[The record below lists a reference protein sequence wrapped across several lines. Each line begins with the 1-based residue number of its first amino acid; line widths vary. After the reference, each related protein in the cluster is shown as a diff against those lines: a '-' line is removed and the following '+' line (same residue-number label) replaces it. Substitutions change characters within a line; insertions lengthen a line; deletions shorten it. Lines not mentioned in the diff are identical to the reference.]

1 MPTCRKK
8 DYHEFTKTT
17 FNYERT
23 SDIYECQKLC
33 DRYHAAMGLAG
44 EWLELI
50 NDLRQPA
57 RDETAIIKELGDC
70 CYYLAMLENLFGI
83 LTPIPIA
90 IEGYKTY
97 EVDAVLRDGN
107 IIIEKL
113 LDTIKKKIAYKLDN
127 QDVRDPI
134 ADCKMFLCKIAMQFG
149 LSYETVQ
156 ARNMEKLALRYKNG
170 FTREEAALKRDATVG
185 YSSF

>member
-1 MPTCRKK
+1 MPTCHKK

-23 SDIYECQKLC
+23 ADLYECQKLC

-57 RDETAIIKELGDC
+57 RDEVAIIKEIGDC

-83 LTPIPIA
+83 LLPTPVA
-90 IEGYKTY
+90 SEGYRSY
-97 EVDAVLRDGN
+97 ELDAILRDGN
-107 IIIEKL
+107 IFVEAL
-113 LDTIKKKIAYKLDN
+113 LDTIKKKIAYKLEN

-134 ADCKMFLCKIAMQFG
+134 ADCKAFFAKVAMQFG
-149 LSYETVQ
+149 LTYEVIQ
-156 ARNMEKLALRYKNG
+156 QRNMEKLSLRYKDG
-170 FTREEAALKRDATVG
+170 FTKEEAALKRDAIAT
-185 YSSF
+185 